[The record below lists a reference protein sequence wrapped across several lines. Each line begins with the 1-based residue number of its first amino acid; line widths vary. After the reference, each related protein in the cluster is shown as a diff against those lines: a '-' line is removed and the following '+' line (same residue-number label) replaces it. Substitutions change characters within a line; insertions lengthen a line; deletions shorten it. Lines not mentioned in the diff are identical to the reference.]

1 MQDLKSLERGGPRLI
16 RGENFC
22 LHLVAVQRPEMLGIR
37 FPGATGHFHGLVR
50 VQDTVYHV
58 KRGRYGIEGERTSC
72 MIAKLASMGI
82 SEDKLQTKFKQTLFF
97 PSVWT

>member
-1 MQDLKSLERGGPRLI
+1 
-16 RGENFC
+16 
-22 LHLVAVQRPEMLGIR
+22 MLGIR

-50 VQDTVYHV
+50 VQDTIYHV

-82 SEDKLQTKFKQTLFF
+82 SEDKIANQTQANLVLPFSLDLVVT
-97 PSVWT
+97 